1 MMNTSVV
8 ENRSVAKHEVV
19 RGRRRERLF
28 YVGMSVAVAATVF
41 AGFAPTYF
49 LKSYFG
55 SPPLTP
61 LLHLHGIVFTSW
73 IVLLLTQTTLVAA
86 NRTNLHRRLGLLG
99 GGIAVM
105 IVVVGT
111 MTAIIRAKQGAAPP
125 GGPPPLV
132 FLAIPLFDMLV
143 FSGLVAAGFYVRR
156 RADVHKR
163 LMLLATI
170 SILAAAIA
178 RLPFG
183 ILKAGPPAFFGL
195 TDLFIVACI
204 IYDLIARRRVHRAT
218 VWGGLIIF
226 LSQPLRLMIS
236 GTSAWMA
243 FATWLTHWVS

>member
-1 MMNTSVV
+1 MKPLMV
-8 ENRSVAKHEVV
+8 ENRSVAAQAVV
-19 RGRRRERLF
+19 TGRRREHLF
-28 YVGMSVAVAATVF
+28 YLGMSVVVATTVF

-55 SPPLTP
+55 SPSLMP
-61 LLHLHGIVFTSW
+61 LLHLHGMVFTSW

-86 NRTNLHRRLGLLG
+86 NRTDIHRRLGILG
-99 GGIAVM
+99 GVIAVM
-105 IVVVGT
+105 MIVVGT
-111 MTAIIRAKQGAAPP
+111 ITAIVRAKQGAAPP

-132 FLAIPLFDMLV
+132 FLAIPIFDMLV
-143 FSGLVAAGFYVRR
+143 FSSLVAAGFYFRR

-170 SILAAAIA
+170 SILTAAIA

-183 ILKAGPPAFFGL
+183 ILKSGPPAFFGL

-204 IYDLIARRRVHRAT
+204 LYDLIARGRVHRAT

-226 LSQPLRLMIS
+226 LSQPLRLVIS

-243 FATWLTHWVS
+243 FATWLTNWVS